1 MAIDIP
7 LELDS
12 GPITWVK
19 AEIES
24 ALFRALEGIRQLRNA
39 PSAEHRNA
47 VRAELHQV
55 SGALELVGIEGLAV
69 LVQEFEKHFGND
81 VELVSPEALDLVD
94 RGCRR
99 LLSHLKEMVSGSPP
113 VPLRFISEY
122 LALGK
127 LRRSKF
133 GPADLFFPDLSRRP
147 AKLNNGDAPEPSR
160 MPAFLLRQRRDFQ
173 HGLLQWLRGSDT
185 GLAQMREVI
194 SEIESAYPLP
204 SQRSF
209 WWATHALLEA
219 THGGFVEPSTAL
231 KQLMA
236 RVDLQVR
243 RFVEGS
249 TRVADRL
256 RREVLYHVARAR
268 SGNALVDEVKALYEL
283 DVLVPKRVP
292 REIDIVALQPA
303 ITHLAEIV
311 ARCKDAWASYTSG
324 RAAALQKLRE
334 AAAELPSA
342 CDALQMPD
350 FSSLGRG
357 IASAA
362 ASAVENKNVGDDLSI
377 ELATSL
383 ILIETAIE
391 HIAAL
396 PTSFRTQV
404 ERAVQRLSYAMSNAP
419 IPSELRAETEA
430 NSLTRLAQEK
440 QTIAQ
445 VAREIRA
452 NMRLVEQALDA
463 VFRDRTATDELKP
476 VPALLGQVSGAMRM
490 LGWNEA
496 NELLSK
502 TTDRLIESVGHQA
515 ALSTQDIDS
524 LADVL
529 AGLSFYVDVRER
541 RERDADAILLGL
553 KRRFLGETGAAADGV
568 DDEDSVEASLAD
580 RQRMLRPLTMALNDA
595 PDRTE
600 LRDSLRSTLQGVRQD
615 AELLSDQTL
624 SKASNEAL
632 RLLDDDAGQPEALTA
647 AVAAVVGTVAE
658 LPPTSAE
665 ISRLM
670 DSEPEALDTGL
681 LDIFVEEAVEVVQA
695 VRTEHQALS
704 LQRDRRD
711 LLIDVRRAFHTL
723 KGSGRMVGQT
733 QLAEVAW
740 RVEGVLNA
748 ALETERSV
756 TEPELNLIGAAAQLF
771 SGWVDTLRDE
781 HKIAIDVGALDSLI
795 AQCSPPASPVAMAA
809 VSLAPAITP
818 VALQAAPPPA
828 TGTIPVS
835 AALAQAAAAS
845 GAISLAPDLA
855 ADGADLDAQLSQA
868 VDSLREIWSTEP
880 HTDLPALDD
889 GHDIEPL
896 PVIEPSRHLPD
907 HMLPVHPVENF
918 ALDFVATPDVD
929 PDSDDMH
936 VLGISVSRA
945 LFSILT
951 DETRVH
957 LQTLDYELAL
967 MQFDTSLPPSD
978 PMVRASHTLCGIH
991 RTAGFIEIGDFA
1003 GLLESALMSIRRS
1016 GRPPAALSTIASAV
1030 RSLRTATLRLQ
1041 AQSPLSPEEHADLER
1056 SRLQLHTI
1064 LAQTGN
1070 NNLGVEIELLEQT
1083 HAEERALALPV
1094 VEFAETV
1101 PQAVPV
1107 AEPTPAPTSALPAS
1121 PPSTSHSIEVVAPL
1135 TVAVA
1140 AVVAVMPASEPALAP
1155 MHEVA
1160 APALPSIADTITS
1173 PEISAEALVA
1183 TKPELVAEPP
1193 DVSALSPAPE
1203 PTPAPIA
1210 PVVSSFAP
1218 IVATAVETIASKA
1231 IVAPPVVAPP
1241 VAAPNLNAPSLAA
1254 AHAETLA
1261 QSRKADD
1268 PLAEI
1273 HDDIDDQV
1281 LPIFLEEAQELFP
1294 RASTQVTAWRQNADN
1309 ADHSDELKRTLH
1321 TLKGS
1326 ARMAGAMRLGELAHL
1341 LETHLV
1347 DVVGAPSVAMF
1358 DSFDE
1363 YLDDIAFL
1371 LERLTRNEKDSI
1383 LPRYALMGAGA
1394 KPEQTNEL
1402 ADFVDDEITYPAAV
1416 EVTDAVEARAK
1427 GAADATTSA
1436 PAPQRSVADIAQSL
1450 ATIRPLPATAAATVL
1465 SAEMATA
1472 FLRVRSDAIEQ
1483 LADESGE
1490 ISIHR
1495 ARIEAEMR
1503 GLKGGLLDLTA
1514 SVVRLRGQL
1523 REIEIQGES
1532 QIQSRLDQESDFDP
1546 LEFDRYTRFQELTRG
1561 IAESVNDVATVQ
1573 QSLLKNLADAD
1584 TALSS
1589 QTRLSRS
1596 VQLRL
1601 QTLRTVPFSS
1611 LSDRLYRVLRQTAKE
1626 LKKRA
1631 NLDIRG
1637 GRIEID
1643 RSVLERLTPVLE
1655 HLVRNALAHG
1665 IESDASRKEQGKPDI
1680 GELTLNA
1687 RQQGNEVVISLTDDG
1702 GGIPLDRVRS
1712 RAIERGMI
1720 DSNDELSDARLLEF
1734 IFQPSFSTAEQI
1746 TAVAGRGIG
1755 MDVVRNEVA
1764 ALGGRVEVQ
1773 TSRGVGATF
1782 TLSVPLTLAVT
1793 QVLMVAVGKAVYGVP
1808 SSLIEQV
1815 RQLPSKD
1822 RTAAMQSG
1830 LLDHG
1835 GRKIAYRSFGELIRA
1850 PHDTGTPHAAPVM
1863 ILKAGEAIA
1872 AIEVDRILGNQEVVA
1887 KPYGPQ
1893 LARVPG
1899 MAGLTVLADGRIA
1912 LLLNPLNLMLA
1923 LDTGHTELRQS
1934 ASTAAALA
1942 PVPLPPAPVPVAV
1955 PEAVHIAPTLPIVQ
1969 EVSVDHLPDVAVI
1982 NPLPPV
1988 EILATPEPELPVF
2001 VTEDA
2006 PVPHLVEVLAAAAP
2020 IEPPVV
2026 IAPVVVDA
2034 PVEELVLTAP
2044 PAVAEVAIIV
2054 APPPVIVA
2062 PPPPTPVVTVVA
2074 VATPKAAELAPVF
2087 SAPRRVPPV
2096 MAEPVAVPYT
2106 PTVLVVDDSLTV
2118 RKITSRLL
2126 EREGYKALTAKDG
2139 LDALTILADA
2149 NPDVILLDIEMPRMD
2164 GFEFTK
2170 TIKADSR
2177 QSHIPIIMIT
2187 SRTAEKHRSHAME
2200 LGVNEYV
2207 GKPYQDENLMALVAK
2222 YAGKPT

>member
-24 ALFRALEGIRQLRNA
+24 ALFRALEGIGQLRVA
-39 PSAEHRNA
+39 PSVDHRNA

-81 VELVSPEALDLVD
+81 VEVVAPEALDLVD

-173 HGLLQWLRGSDT
+173 HGLLQWLRGSDA
-185 GLAQMREVI
+185 GLAQMRQVI
-194 SEIESAYPLP
+194 SEIEAAYPLP

-256 RREVLYHVARAR
+256 RREVLYHVARSR
-268 SGNALVDEVKALYEL
+268 NGNALVDEVKALYEL

-303 ITHLAEIV
+303 ITHLSAIV
-311 ARCKDAWASYTSG
+311 ARCKDAWASYSLG
-324 RAAALQKLRE
+324 RTAALQKLRE

-362 ASAVENKNVGDDLSI
+362 VSAVENKNVGDDLSI

-419 IPSELRAETEA
+419 IPAELRAETEA

-440 QTIAQ
+440 QTVSQ

-463 VFRDRTATDELKP
+463 VFRDRTAVDELKP

-496 NELLSK
+496 NELLSQ
-502 TTDRLIESVGHQA
+502 TTDRLIESVGHEA
-515 ALSTQDIDS
+515 ALSTQDIDA

-553 KRRFLGETGAAADGV
+553 KRRFLGETSGATDSA

-580 RQRMLRPLTMALNDA
+580 RQRMLRPLTRALNDA
-595 PDRTE
+595 PERIE
-600 LRDSLRSTLQGVRQD
+600 LRDTLRSTLQGVRQD
-615 AELLSDQTL
+615 AELLSDPTL

-632 RLLDDDAGQPEALTA
+632 RLLDDDTEQPEALTA
-647 AVAAVVGTVAE
+647 AVAAVVGNVTE

-665 ISRLM
+665 TSRLM
-670 DSEPEALDTGL
+670 ESEPEALDTGL
-681 LDIFVEEAVEVVQA
+681 LDIFVEEATEVVQA
-695 VRTEHQALS
+695 VRTEHQALA

-711 LLIDVRRAFHTL
+711 LLIDIRRAFHTL
-723 KGSGRMVGQT
+723 KGSGRMVGQN

-748 ALETERSV
+748 VLETERSV
-756 TEPELNLIGAAAQLF
+756 TEPELNLIGSAVEHF

-781 HKIAIDVGALDSLI
+781 HKIAIDVATLDRLI
-795 AQCSPPASPVAMAA
+795 AQCSPLASPAPMAA
-809 VSLAPAITP
+809 ATPPTHAVENTSVQIAGVPFAIGDVSSQLAPNA
-818 VALQAAPPPA
+818 
-828 TGTIPVS
+828 
-835 AALAQAAAAS
+835 
-845 GAISLAPDLA
+845 A
-855 ADGADLDAQLSQA
+855 ADGADLDAQLAHA
-868 VDSLREIWSTEP
+868 VDSLHEIWGTEP
-880 HTDLPALDD
+880 HPDLPVLEAAHIVELPMVADPS
-889 GHDIEPL
+889 GQRNHDI
-896 PVIEPSRHLPD
+896 PV
-907 HMLPVHPVENF
+907 VHPIEDFTYDF
-918 ALDFVATPDVD
+918 AATLAAD

-936 VLGISVSRA
+936 VLGVSVSRA

-978 PMVRASHTLCGIH
+978 PMVRAGHTLCGIH
-991 RTAGFIEIGDFA
+991 RTAGFLEIGDFA
-1003 GLLESALMSIRRS
+1003 GLLESTLMAIRRS
-1016 GRPPAALSTIASAV
+1016 GRPPSAISTIASAV
-1030 RSLRTATLRLQ
+1030 QSLRTATLRLQ

-1056 SRLQLHTI
+1056 SRLQLHAI
-1064 LAQTGN
+1064 IAQTGN

-1083 HAEERALALPV
+1083 HAEERALAQPV
-1094 VEFAETV
+1094 TAFVE
-1101 PQAVPV
+1101 
-1107 AEPTPAPTSALPAS
+1107 TSPK
-1121 PPSTSHSIEVVAPL
+1121 VAPL
-1135 TVAVA
+1135 PVAP
-1140 AVVAVMPASEPALAP
+1140 VVATVQVPSPAAP
-1155 MHEVA
+1155 VLLSPTVQPLEVA
-1160 APALPSIADTITS
+1160 APPEMVVAPAATVVHTS
-1173 PEISAEALVA
+1173 PV
-1183 TKPELVAEPP
+1183 
-1193 DVSALSPAPE
+1193 VS
-1203 PTPAPIA
+1203 TA
-1210 PVVSSFAP
+1210 PVVP
-1218 IVATAVETIASKA
+1218 PVIAQA
-1231 IVAPPVVAPP
+1231 QVAPPPSIPVPLPVSEPAPTRAPVAVTVPAVVPVVATVVSAIAATALAMPSAIAPAVSP
-1241 VAAPNLNAPSLAA
+1241 VIPVNPVSPASARS
-1254 AHAETLA
+1254 ETVA
-1261 QSRKADD
+1261 QPRIADD
-1268 PLAEI
+1268 PLVEI

-1294 RASTQVTAWRQNADN
+1294 RASTQVTAWRQDAANPV
-1309 ADHSDELKRTLH
+1309 HSDELKRTLH

-1326 ARMAGAMRLGELAHL
+1326 ARMAGAMRLGELAHS

-1347 DVVGAPSVAMF
+1347 DVTGAPSAAMF

-1363 YLDDIAFL
+1363 YLDDIAFI
-1371 LERLTRNEKDSI
+1371 LERLTRNEKDSV
-1383 LPRYALMGAGA
+1383 LPRFAALAA
-1394 KPEQTNEL
+1394 NLKTEQTLEL
-1402 ADFVDDEITYPAAV
+1402 AEFADDEITDAIEAELTEAVIVPATV
-1416 EVTDAVEARAK
+1416 V
-1427 GAADATTSA
+1427 AAGTSA
-1436 PAPQRSVADIAQSL
+1436 PAQQRSVADIAQSL
-1450 ATIRPLPATAAATVL
+1450 AVVRPPPATVAAPSSTADAAT
-1465 SAEMATA
+1465 AY
-1472 FLRVRSDAIEQ
+1472 LRVRSDAIEQ

-1532 QIQSRLDQESDFDP
+1532 QIQSRLDQESEFDP

-1665 IESDASRKEQGKPDI
+1665 IESDVSRKDQGKPDI
-1680 GELTLNA
+1680 GELTLSA
-1687 RQQGNEVVISLTDDG
+1687 RQQGNEVVISLADDG

-1712 RAIERGMI
+1712 RAVERGMI
-1720 DSNDELSDARLLEF
+1720 DSNDALTDARLLEF
-1734 IFQPSFSTAEQI
+1734 IFQPSFSTADQI

-1815 RQLPSKD
+1815 RQLPTKD

-1830 LLDHG
+1830 QLDHG
-1835 GRKIAYRSFGELIRA
+1835 GRKIAYRSFAELIRA
-1850 PHDTGTPHAAPVM
+1850 PHDAGTPHSAPVM

-1923 LDTGHTELRQS
+1923 LDSGDAERRQS
-1934 ASTAAALA
+1934 ASTPAAVVHAPPVAMSPTVAIVPPAVKAVTLQEPVVVAAEVAMPAEVVEAPAA
-1942 PVPLPPAPVPVAV
+1942 PVAATTPALPVAPLTPVDPVNQAPAVAIVSAPAVDVSAPPEHASVAPQVVSPPAVV
-1955 PEAVHIAPTLPIVQ
+1955 
-1969 EVSVDHLPDVAVI
+1969 
-1982 NPLPPV
+1982 
-1988 EILATPEPELPVF
+1988 
-2001 VTEDA
+2001 
-2006 PVPHLVEVLAAAAP
+2006 
-2020 IEPPVV
+2020 EPPVV
-2026 IAPVVVDA
+2026 VVPQTIVSVPVVSSPVVTVPPAAAEAPIVVAPTPVVV
-2034 PVEELVLTAP
+2034 AP
-2044 PAVAEVAIIV
+2044 PAP
-2054 APPPVIVA
+2054 APA
-2062 PPPPTPVVTVVA
+2062 VTVVA
-2074 VATPKAAELAPVF
+2074 VTPPKVAELASIF
-2087 SAPRRVPPV
+2087 TSPRRAPPV
-2096 MAEPVAVPYT
+2096 IAEPVAVPYT

>member
-19 AEIES
+19 GEIES
-24 ALFRALEGIRQLRNA
+24 ALFRALEGIGQLRVA
-39 PSAEHRNA
+39 PSSERRNT

-81 VELVSPEALDLVD
+81 VEVVAPEALDLVD
-94 RGCRR
+94 KGCRR
-99 LLSHLKEMVSGSPP
+99 LLSHLKEMVGGSPP

-127 LRRSKF
+127 LRGAKY

-173 HGLLQWLRGSDT
+173 HGLLQWLRGSDV
-185 GLAQMREVI
+185 GLEQMRRVI
-194 SEIESAYPLP
+194 AEIEAAYPLP

-219 THGGFVEPSTAL
+219 TYGGFVEPSIAL

-256 RREVLYHVARAR
+256 RREVLYHVARAS

-283 DVLVPKRVP
+283 DVLVPKRIP
-292 REIDIVALQPA
+292 REIDVVGLQSA
-303 ITHLAEIV
+303 IATLSRVIT
-311 ARCKDAWASYTSG
+311 RCKDAWASHNSG
-324 RAAALQKLRE
+324 RSAALQKLRE
-334 AAAELPSA
+334 AAAELPAA
-342 CDALQMPD
+342 CDALQMSD

-362 ASAVENKNVGDDLSI
+362 VSAVENKQVGDDLSI

-396 PTSFRTQV
+396 PASFRVQV
-404 ERAVQRLSYAMSNAP
+404 ERAVQRLSYAMANVP
-419 IPSELRAETEA
+419 IPPELRAETEA
-430 NSLTRLAQEK
+430 NSLTRLAQET
-440 QTIAQ
+440 QTVSQ
-445 VAREIRA
+445 VAREIRT
-452 NMRLVEQALDA
+452 NMRLVEQALDL
-463 VFRDRTATDELKP
+463 VFRDRSALDELKP

-490 LGWNEA
+490 LGWNDA
-496 NELLSK
+496 NELLTK
-502 TTDRLIESVGHQA
+502 TTDRLIDAVRHDT
-515 ALSTQDIDS
+515 ALSTKDIDS

-541 RERDADAILLGL
+541 RERDADVILVGL
-553 KRRFLGETGAAADGV
+553 KRRFLGETSSVAEGV
-568 DDEDSVEASLAD
+568 EDEDSVEASLAE
-580 RQRMLRPLTMALNDA
+580 RQRMLRPLARALHDA
-595 PDRTE
+595 PDRAE
-600 LRDSLRSTLQGVRQD
+600 LRDTLRSTLQRVRQD
-615 AELLSDQTL
+615 AELLSDPNL

-632 RLLDDDAGQPEALTA
+632 RLLDGDTAQPHELSA
-647 AVAAVVGTVAE
+647 AVAAVVGNSTA

-665 ISRLM
+665 TSRLVS
-670 DSEPEALDTGL
+670 SEPDERDTGL
-681 LDIFVEEAVEVVQA
+681 LDIFVEEATEVVHS
-695 VRTEHQALS
+695 VRVEYQQLS
-704 LQRDRRD
+704 VGHDRRD
-711 LLIDVRRAFHTL
+711 LLVDIRRAFHTL

-740 RVEGVLNA
+740 RVESVLNT
-748 ALETERSV
+748 ALETERHV
-756 TEPELNLIGAAAQLF
+756 TEPELKLMDAAVGHFAQ
-771 SGWVDTLRDE
+771 WVEMLRVNRRID
-781 HKIAIDVGALDSLI
+781 IDVSVLDELI
-795 AQCSPPASPVAMAA
+795 AKCSSSPSQSSTTPESVAKSPAVEKISGSAGV
-809 VSLAPAITP
+809 VET
-818 VALQAAPPPA
+818 VAPPLPE
-828 TGTIPVS
+828 
-835 AALAQAAAAS
+835 LAV
-845 GAISLAPDLA
+845 D
-855 ADGADLDAQLSQA
+855 DDDLDAQVAHA
-868 VDSLREIWSTEP
+868 VESLRDMWDDDAALS
-880 HTDLPALDD
+880 LPALDP
-889 GHDIEPL
+889 IERVEAQ
-896 PVIEPSRHLPD
+896 PVAAASEPTRSETNIDSADQLYDLAPMFD
-907 HMLPVHPVENF
+907 LN
-918 ALDFVATPDVD
+918 
-929 PDSDDMH
+929 SDDMQ
-936 VLGISVSRA
+936 VLGVSVSRA

-951 DETRVH
+951 DETRIH

-991 RTAGFIEIGDFA
+991 RTAGFLEIGDFA
-1003 GLLESALMSIRRS
+1003 GLLESALMAIRRS
-1016 GRPPAALSTIASAV
+1016 GRPPSAISTIAAAV
-1030 RSLRTATLRLQ
+1030 RALRSATLRLQ
-1041 AQSPLSPEEHADLER
+1041 AQSALSAEEQSDLLR
-1056 SRLQLHTI
+1056 SRHELHA
-1064 LAQTGN
+1064 LVAQTGSD
-1070 NNLGVEIELLEQT
+1070 NLGVEIELLEQT
-1083 HAEERALALPV
+1083 HAEEQGFAEPSSLPVQRPVIEVKAAPGGLFSFDPSAVETSAAPLISSALTAATIDSSEVVPPSAAVFEPVVATTPIVAQSMTPALPV
-1094 VEFAETV
+1094 AAKHDE
-1101 PQAVPV
+1101 
-1107 AEPTPAPTSALPAS
+1107 AP
-1121 PPSTSHSIEVVAPL
+1121 
-1135 TVAVA
+1135 
-1140 AVVAVMPASEPALAP
+1140 
-1155 MHEVA
+1155 
-1160 APALPSIADTITS
+1160 
-1173 PEISAEALVA
+1173 
-1183 TKPELVAEPP
+1183 
-1193 DVSALSPAPE
+1193 LSPAAEQAPPQPPGHPVPDAPVTITE
-1203 PTPAPIA
+1203 AAIPIA
-1210 PVVSSFAP
+1210 PVLTPITSPPPVPVAP
-1218 IVATAVETIASKA
+1218 VMESQPAARPISVPPMLTT
-1231 IVAPPVVAPP
+1231 PPVVAPVVSAFASAKP
-1241 VAAPNLNAPSLAA
+1241 ILLPASNLNPSSPAFTSLESVALPRSA
-1254 AHAETLA
+1254 
-1261 QSRKADD
+1261 SD
-1268 PLAEI
+1268 PLADV

-1294 RASTQVTAWRQNADN
+1294 RASGQILAWRQDVHNPA
-1309 ADHSDELKRTLH
+1309 HSDELKRTLH

-1326 ARMAGAMRLGELAHL
+1326 ARMAGAMRLGELAHS
-1341 LETHLV
+1341 LETQLV
-1347 DVVGAPSVAMF
+1347 DVTGAPSATVF

-1363 YLDDIAFL
+1363 YLDDIAFI
-1371 LERLTRNEKDSI
+1371 LERLTRNEKDSV
-1383 LPRYALMGAGA
+1383 LPRFAVAVASPDSALPNDLAELPDDAGVATSTLAGA
-1394 KPEQTNEL
+1394 E
-1402 ADFVDDEITYPAAV
+1402 ASPAPT
-1416 EVTDAVEARAK
+1416 ETLPF
-1427 GAADATTSA
+1427 G
-1436 PAPQRSVADIAQSL
+1436 PQRSVADIAQSL
-1450 ATIRPLPATAAATVL
+1450 AIRPLPAAVAPVATAESST
-1465 SAEMATA
+1465 TA

-1665 IESDASRKEQGKPDI
+1665 IESDASRKDQGKPDI
-1680 GELTLNA
+1680 GELTLSA

-1720 DSNDELSDARLLEF
+1720 DSNDQLTDARLLEF

-1815 RQLPSKD
+1815 RQLPTKD

-1835 GRKIAYRSFGELIRA
+1835 GRKIAYRSFGELIRTQ
-1850 PHDTGTPHAAPVM
+1850 HDTGTPHAAPVI
-1863 ILKAGEAIA
+1863 ILKAGEATA

-1923 LDTGHTELRQS
+1923 LDSGDTARRQS
-1934 ASTAAALA
+1934 VSATVALA
-1942 PVPLPPAPVPVAV
+1942 PASMSSASAPAAV
-1955 PEAVHIAPTLPIVQ
+1955 QAI
-1969 EVSVDHLPDVAVI
+1969 PDS
-1982 NPLPPV
+1982 LPPV
-1988 EILATPEPELPVF
+1988 ATPPVAPVVDLPVGKV
-2001 VTEDA
+2001 VTLLPVVEIFTLPDQEPRVFAAEVAPPSAALGEAAFASA
-2006 PVPHLVEVLAAAAP
+2006 PVVAEPPAA
-2020 IEPPVV
+2020 PPVV
-2026 IAPVVVDA
+2026 VAPSAVD
-2034 PVEELVLTAP
+2034 
-2044 PAVAEVAIIV
+2044 EVSIV
-2054 APPPVIVA
+2054 IAPPPVVA
-2062 PPPPTPVVTVVA
+2062 VVA
-2074 VATPKAAELAPVF
+2074 VSPAKTAELAPIF
-2087 SAPRRVPPV
+2087 AAPRRVPPLIS
-2096 MAEPVAVPYT
+2096 EPVAVPYT

-2187 SRTAEKHRSHAME
+2187 SRTAEKHRSHALE

-2207 GKPYQDENLMALVAK
+2207 GKPYQDENLIALVAK

>member
-24 ALFRALEGIRQLRNA
+24 ALFRALEGIRQLR
-39 PSAEHRNA
+39 SASSVERRIA

-69 LVQEFEKHFGND
+69 LVQEFEKHFNNE
-81 VELVSPEALDLVD
+81 VEAVSPEALDLVD

-127 LRRSKF
+127 LRQSKF
-133 GPADLFFPDLSRRP
+133 GPADLFFPDLARRP
-147 AKLNNGDAPEPSR
+147 AKLSIGIPSEPSR

-173 HGLLQWLRGSDT
+173 HGLLQWLRGSET
-185 GLAQMREVI
+185 GLEQMCRVI
-194 SEIESAYPLP
+194 AEIEAAYPLP

-219 THGGFVEPSTAL
+219 TRGGLVEPSTAL

-268 SGNALVDEVKALYEL
+268 NGNVLVDEVKALYEL

-303 ITHLAEIV
+303 VVRLSGIV
-311 ARCKDAWASYTSG
+311 ARCKDAWTSHTSG
-324 RAAALQKLRE
+324 RSAALQKLRE
-334 AAAELPSA
+334 AASELPLA

-362 ASAVENKNVGDDLSI
+362 SSAVESKHVGDDLSI

-396 PTSFRTQV
+396 PASFRTQV
-404 ERAVQRLSYAMSNAP
+404 ERAVQRLAYATSNVP
-419 IPSELRAETEA
+419 IPPELRAETEA

-440 QTIAQ
+440 QTVSQ

-452 NMRLVEQALDA
+452 NMRQVEQALDA
-463 VFRDRTATDELKP
+463 VFRDRAAVEEMKP

-490 LGWNEA
+490 LGWNDA
-496 NELLSK
+496 NDLLSK
-502 TTDRLIESVGHQA
+502 TTDRLIESVRKDA
-515 ALSTQDIDS
+515 TLSSQEIDA

-541 RERDADAILLGL
+541 RERDADNILTGL
-553 KRRFLGETGAAADGV
+553 KRRFLGEAGTVSDGQ
-568 DDEDSVEASLAD
+568 DEEESVEASLAE
-580 RQRMLRPLTMALNDA
+580 RQRLLRPLTRAINNA
-595 PDRTE
+595 PERVE
-600 LRDSLRSTLQGVRQD
+600 LRDTLRSALHGVRRD
-615 AELLSDQTL
+615 ADLLSDSKL
-624 SKASNEAL
+624 SKASIEAL
-632 RLLDDDAGQPEALTA
+632 RLLDGDAAQPDALTA
-647 AVAAVVGTVAE
+647 AVAAVVGTVTE

-665 ISRLM
+665 TSRLVE
-670 DSEPEALDTGL
+670 SEPEERDTGL
-681 LDIFVEEAVEVVQA
+681 LDIFVEEAIEVALA
-695 VRTEHQALS
+695 VRLAHQALS

-711 LLIDVRRAFHTL
+711 LVVDIRRAFHTL

-740 RVEGVLNA
+740 RVEGVLNS
-748 ALETERSV
+748 ALETERHL
-756 TEPELNLIGAAAQLF
+756 TENELALVGEAAQHF
-771 SGWVDTLRDE
+771 SRWVDALRDD
-781 HKIAIDVGALDSLI
+781 HTVDIDVSVFDQMIARCASTTAPAL
-795 AQCSPPASPVAMAA
+795 VAMKPLAMPSA
-809 VSLAPAITP
+809 SLPIS
-818 VALQAAPPPA
+818 A
-828 TGTIPVS
+828 TVPTTPVS
-835 AALAQAAAAS
+835 AVRGAQSPQLTQNLAV
-845 GAISLAPDLA
+845 
-855 ADGADLDAQLSQA
+855 DGIDLDAQLAHA
-868 VDSLREIWSTEP
+868 VDSLRELWKTEP
-880 HTDLPALDD
+880 HADLPALDIAHQID
-889 GHDIEPL
+889 VF
-896 PVIEPSRHLPD
+896 PVRGTAFVDSFSGESVD
-907 HMLPVHPVENF
+907 HQIYDND
-918 ALDFVATPDVD
+918 AASTIDATGDEL
-929 PDSDDMH
+929 H
-936 VLGISVSRA
+936 ILGVCVSRA

-978 PMVRASHTLCGIH
+978 PMVRAAHTLCGIH
-991 RTAGFIEIGDFA
+991 RTAGFLEIGDFA
-1003 GLLESALMSIRRS
+1003 GLLESALMAIRRS
-1016 GRPPAALSTIASAV
+1016 GRPPSAVSTIASAV

-1041 AQSPLSPEEHADLER
+1041 AQSPLAPEEHSEFER
-1056 SRLQLHTI
+1056 SRMQMHVI
-1064 LAQTGN
+1064 IAETGSS
-1070 NNLGVEIELLEQT
+1070 NLGVEIELFEQT
-1083 HAEERALALPV
+1083 HAEERALATADVLVPEAAPRLDEASIIEPIPARQVVSHTSVPTLP
-1094 VEFAETV
+1094 TL
-1101 PQAVPV
+1101 
-1107 AEPTPAPTSALPAS
+1107 TLPLVMAS
-1121 PPSTSHSIEVVAPL
+1121 PEPLVHVIETLHATEAP
-1135 TVAVA
+1135 
-1140 AVVAVMPASEPALAP
+1140 
-1155 MHEVA
+1155 
-1160 APALPSIADTITS
+1160 
-1173 PEISAEALVA
+1173 
-1183 TKPELVAEPP
+1183 
-1193 DVSALSPAPE
+1193 
-1203 PTPAPIA
+1203 
-1210 PVVSSFAP
+1210 
-1218 IVATAVETIASKA
+1218 VATAGDTSVPSPTPMPES
-1231 IVAPPVVAPP
+1231 VARAATVVASPTYVVP
-1241 VAAPNLNAPSLAA
+1241 ARLSTDLARPELTEPLLTTVSSLATA
-1254 AHAETLA
+1254 PDILASIVRPLVAMPTPRFVAQTRSSAIDLSRMVSPSETTMLP
-1261 QSRKADD
+1261 RGEDD
-1268 PLAEI
+1268 PLADT
-1273 HDDIDDQV
+1273 HDDIDEQV

-1294 RASTQVTAWRQNADN
+1294 RASGHVTAWRHDN
-1309 ADHSDELKRTLH
+1309 KNPAHSDELKRTLH

-1341 LETHLV
+1341 LETRLTEV
-1347 DVVGAPSVAMF
+1347 PSAPTGIVF
-1358 DSFDE
+1358 DGFDE

-1371 LERLTRNEKDSI
+1371 LERLTHNESDSV
-1383 LPRYALMGAGA
+1383 LPRFVADAPVALQPVTAAMI
-1394 KPEQTNEL
+1394 ERS
-1402 ADFVDDEITYPAAV
+1402 VDETVDVAAPV
-1416 EVTDAVEARAK
+1416 ATLLDSDAVVPP
-1427 GAADATTSA
+1427 T
-1436 PAPQRSVADIAQSL
+1436 RSLAEIAQSL
-1450 ATIRPLPATAAATVL
+1450 AVRPLPAFAAVSSLEPTAA
-1465 SAEMATA
+1465 A

-1665 IESDASRKEQGKPDI
+1665 IESDASRKDQGKPEI
-1680 GELTLNA
+1680 GELTLSA

-1720 DSNDELSDARLLEF
+1720 DSKDQPTDARLLEF

-1815 RQLPSKD
+1815 RQLPVKD
-1822 RTAAMQSG
+1822 RTAAMLSG
-1830 LLDHG
+1830 ELDQG
-1835 GRKIAYRSFGELIRA
+1835 GRKIPYRRFGELIRTT
-1850 PHDTGTPHAAPVM
+1850 HDTATPHAAPVM
-1863 ILKAGEAIA
+1863 ILKAGEAKA

-1923 LDTGHTELRQS
+1923 LDSGDTERRQS
-1934 ASTAAALA
+1934 LPAPVAAPAPAQFA
-1942 PVPLPPAPVPVAV
+1942 PVPPVV
-1955 PEAVHIAPTLPIVQ
+1955 
-1969 EVSVDHLPDVAVI
+1969 HLPVSDVVAAPPGGEALTQPASESLVFLAMVAPRAAAVE
-1982 NPLPPV
+1982 PPPV
-1988 EILATPEPELPVF
+1988 EVPVVPELP
-2001 VTEDA
+2001 A
-2006 PVPHLVEVLAAAAP
+2006 
-2020 IEPPVV
+2020 
-2026 IAPVVVDA
+2026 VVDA
-2034 PVEELVLTAP
+2034 PIVIAP
-2044 PAVAEVAIIV
+2044 PSVVV
-2054 APPPVIVA
+2054 APSPA
-2062 PPPPTPVVTVVA
+2062 GPVVSTVVA
-2074 VATPKAAELAPVF
+2074 VAPNAVELAPIF
-2087 SAPRRVPPV
+2087 TAPRRVPPV
-2096 MAEPVAVPYT
+2096 MQEPVAVPYT

-2164 GFEFTK
+2164 GFEFAK

>member
-19 AEIES
+19 AEIEN
-24 ALFRALEGIRQLRNA
+24 ALFRALEGIGQLRIA
-39 PSAEHRNA
+39 ASAERRDA

-55 SGALELVGIEGLAV
+55 AGALELVGIEGLAV
-69 LVQEFEKHFGND
+69 LVQEFEKHFGAD
-81 VELVSPEALDLVD
+81 AGVVAPEALDLVD

-99 LLSHLKEMVSGSPP
+99 LLSHLKEMVGGSPP

-127 LRRSKF
+127 LHRSKF

-147 AKLNNGDAPEPSR
+147 AKLNNGNPPEPSR

-173 HGLLQWLRGSDT
+173 HGLLQWLRGSDV
-185 GLAQMREVI
+185 GLEQMRRVI
-194 SEIESAYPLP
+194 AEIEAAYPLP

-219 THGGFVEPSTAL
+219 TRSGFVEPSTAL

-268 SGNALVDEVKALYEL
+268 NGNPLVDEVKALYEL

-303 ITHLAEIV
+303 IANLSAIV
-311 ARCKDAWASYTSG
+311 TRCKDAWASHNSG
-324 RAAALQKLRE
+324 RSAALQKLRE

-350 FSSLGRG
+350 FASLGRA

-362 ASAVENKNVGDDLSI
+362 ASAVESKHVGDDLSI

-396 PTSFRTQV
+396 PTSFKTQV
-404 ERAVQRLSYAMSNAP
+404 ERAVQRLSYATSNAP
-419 IPSELRAETEA
+419 IPPELRAETEA

-440 QTIAQ
+440 QTISQ

-452 NMRLVEQALDA
+452 NMRLVEQALDT
-463 VFRDRTATDELKP
+463 VFRDRTALDELKP

-490 LGWNEA
+490 LGWNDA
-496 NELLSK
+496 NELLSN
-502 TTDRLIESVGHQA
+502 TTDRLIASVGHEA
-515 ALSTQDIDS
+515 ALSTQDIDA

-541 RERDADAILLGL
+541 RERDADVILLGL
-553 KRRFLGETGAAADGV
+553 KRRFLGEAGGLADNL

-580 RQRMLRPLTMALNDA
+580 RQRMLRPLARALNDA
-595 PDRTE
+595 PDHVE
-600 LRDSLRSTLQGVRQD
+600 LRDTLRSTLQGVRQD
-615 AELLSDQTL
+615 AELLSDPTL

-632 RLLDDDAGQPEALTA
+632 RLLDGDTAQPEALTA
-647 AVAAVVGTVAE
+647 AVAAVVGTSTE

-665 ISRLM
+665 TSRLVE
-670 DSEPEALDTGL
+670 SEPEERETGL
-681 LDIFVEEAVEVVQA
+681 LDIFLEEAAEVVQS
-695 VRTEHQALS
+695 VRLQHQALS
-704 LQRDRRD
+704 VQHDRRD
-711 LLIDVRRAFHTL
+711 LLVDIRRAFHTL

-733 QLAEVAW
+733 RLAEVAW
-740 RVEGVLNA
+740 RVEGVLNV
-748 ALETERSV
+748 ALETERPV
-756 TEPELNLIGAAAQLF
+756 TETELLLIGSAAQHF
-771 SGWVDTLRDE
+771 SRWVEALRDSRSVD
-781 HKIAIDVGALDSLI
+781 IDASLLDELI
-795 AQCSPPASPVAMAA
+795 ATCSSSASSTSATSTRTTERATPAPAA
-809 VSLAPAITP
+809 VDDTH
-818 VALQAAPPPA
+818 APPMA
-828 TGTIPVS
+828 N
-835 AALAQAAAAS
+835 
-845 GAISLAPDLA
+845 LA
-855 ADGADLDAQLSQA
+855 ADGADLDAQLAHA
-868 VDSLREIWSTEP
+868 VDSLHEMWVNEP
-880 HTDLPALDD
+880 HADLPARDMIRATATQPVAEPGHQGSSQADDQAYDFAATLDA
-889 GHDIEPL
+889 
-896 PVIEPSRHLPD
+896 
-907 HMLPVHPVENF
+907 N
-918 ALDFVATPDVD
+918 
-929 PDSDDMH
+929 SDDMH
-936 VLGISVSRA
+936 VLGVSVARA

-967 MQFDTSLPPSD
+967 MQFDTSLAPSD

-991 RTAGFIEIGDFA
+991 RTAGFVEIGDFA
-1003 GLLESALMSIRRS
+1003 GLLESALMAIRRC
-1016 GRPPAALSTIASAV
+1016 GRLPSAISTIAAAV

-1041 AQSPLSPEEHADLER
+1041 AQSPMSQEEHTDLER
-1056 SRLQLHTI
+1056 SRVQLHAI
-1064 LAQTGN
+1064 IAQTGN

-1083 HAEERALALPV
+1083 RAEERALATTLVLPAEKIAQHPLPV
-1094 VEFAETV
+1094 IDAAPLPPVLPV
-1101 PQAVPV
+1101 PVVPV
-1107 AEPTPAPTSALPAS
+1107 AAAVVVVELPKADAAPDAVVPVPVQPLLAVGESA
-1121 PPSTSHSIEVVAPL
+1121 TQVVAPVATPFIAPVAPL
-1135 TVAVA
+1135 VVQIAPPQSVPAPPPAPVQAPALIAAPAAAPSVAAVGSALESMLPTSVAVA
-1140 AVVAVMPASEPALAP
+1140 ATVSNLKPLLPAAFASETT
-1155 MHEVA
+1155 
-1160 APALPSIADTITS
+1160 ALPR
-1173 PEISAEALVA
+1173 SAA
-1183 TKPELVAEPP
+1183 
-1193 DVSALSPAPE
+1193 
-1203 PTPAPIA
+1203 
-1210 PVVSSFAP
+1210 
-1218 IVATAVETIASKA
+1218 
-1231 IVAPPVVAPP
+1231 
-1241 VAAPNLNAPSLAA
+1241 
-1254 AHAETLA
+1254 
-1261 QSRKADD
+1261 D
-1268 PLAEI
+1268 PLIDI

-1294 RASTQVTAWRQNADN
+1294 RASGHVTAWRQDAHNPA
-1309 ADHSDELKRTLH
+1309 HSDELKRTLH

-1326 ARMAGAMRLGELAHL
+1326 ARMAGAMRLGELAHS
-1341 LETHLV
+1341 LETRLV
-1347 DVVGAPSVAMF
+1347 GVTGAPSGVVF

-1363 YLDDIAFL
+1363 YLDDIAFI

-1383 LPRYALMGAGA
+1383 LPRFAATATMASSADLVQAM
-1394 KPEQTNEL
+1394 EL
-1402 ADFVDDEITYPAAV
+1402 AELAADERVDTVIASVAAV
-1416 EVTDAVEARAK
+1416 P
-1427 GAADATTSA
+1427 ADAAVTPVPVSPRSTAEIAQALAVRTPPASA
-1436 PAPQRSVADIAQSL
+1436 ASVSVAE
-1450 ATIRPLPATAAATVL
+1450 PEPPTA
-1465 SAEMATA
+1465 A
-1472 FLRVRSDAIEQ
+1472 FLRVRSDSIEQ
-1483 LADESGE
+1483 LADEAGE

-1532 QIQSRLDQESDFDP
+1532 QIQSRLDQESEFDP

-1561 IAESVNDVATVQ
+1561 LAEGVNDVATVQ
-1573 QSLLKNLADAD
+1573 QSLLKHLADAD

-1680 GELTLNA
+1680 GELTLSA
-1687 RQQGNEVVISLTDDG
+1687 RQQGNEVVISLADDG
-1702 GGIPLDRVRS
+1702 GGIPLDRVRA
-1712 RAIERGMI
+1712 RAIERGLI
-1720 DSNDELSDARLLEF
+1720 DGHDEMTDARLLEF
-1734 IFQPSFSTAEQI
+1734 IFQPAFSTAEQV

-1764 ALGGRVEVQ
+1764 ALGGRVEVH
-1773 TSRGVGATF
+1773 TTRGVGATF

-1793 QVLMVAVGKAVYGVP
+1793 QVLMVAVGKAIYGVP

-1815 RQLPSKD
+1815 RQLPVKD
-1822 RTAAMQSG
+1822 RTAAMQTG
-1830 LLDHG
+1830 QLDHG
-1835 GRKIAYRSFGELIRA
+1835 GTKIAYRSFGELIRVA
-1850 PHDTGTPHAAPVM
+1850 HDTVVSRSAPVM
-1863 ILKAGEAIA
+1863 ILKAGDAIA
-1872 AIEVDRILGNQEVVA
+1872 AVEVDRILGNQEVVA

-1912 LLLNPLNLMLA
+1912 LLLNPLNLILTQDSGDTARRQTPVALVPAPAPTAPAPAPTALA
-1923 LDTGHTELRQS
+1923 LEAVPSGVTPVATPTVAE
-1934 ASTAAALA
+1934 AALVA
-1942 PVPLPPAPVPVAV
+1942 LIETAEALPVTALPPVVPAPV
-1955 PEAVHIAPTLPIVQ
+1955 
-1969 EVSVDHLPDVAVI
+1969 
-1982 NPLPPV
+1982 
-1988 EILATPEPELPVF
+1988 
-2001 VTEDA
+2001 
-2006 PVPHLVEVLAAAAP
+2006 AA
-2020 IEPPVV
+2020 
-2026 IAPVVVDA
+2026 
-2034 PVEELVLTAP
+2034 
-2044 PAVAEVAIIV
+2044 
-2054 APPPVIVA
+2054 
-2062 PPPPTPVVTVVA
+2062 
-2074 VATPKAAELAPVF
+2074 
-2087 SAPRRVPPV
+2087 
-2096 MAEPVAVPYT
+2096 PYT

-2126 EREGYKALTAKDG
+2126 EREGYKAITAKDG
-2139 LDALTILADA
+2139 LDALQVLADA

-2187 SRTAEKHRSHAME
+2187 SRTAEKHRSHALE

-2207 GKPYQDENLMALVAK
+2207 GKPFQDEHLMALVAK